1 MRVDRDVTKGVTAA
15 LNLGGVEAQT
25 GKLIADEG
33 PAGWEPTVDTAV
45 GRVADVVL
53 LSEIDSVGVGATVV
67 VVVAHRQ
74 HAPEFARSNHGI
86 SVLAGFR

>member
-25 GKLIADEG
+25 GKLIADER

-45 GRVADVVL
+45 GRVADVVRL
-53 LSEIDSVGVGATVV
+53 ANVESVRVLGAV
-67 VVVAHRQ
+67 
-74 HAPEFARSNHGI
+74 
-86 SVLAGFR
+86 